1 MALFDLHEWLVTA
14 LAVALVAA
22 SLLLQVLP
30 TTDRIAFADTAVCEK
45 PGLATLGWVL
55 ILH

>member
-14 LAVALVAA
+14 LAAVLIAA
-22 SLLLQVLP
+22 SLSLQALP
-30 TTDRIAFADTAVCEK
+30 TTRVAFADTAVCEK

-55 ILH
+55 VLH